1 MYAKADQNSVIVAP
15 GYLHIEPLV
24 HSAEEI
30 ANKSIVLLDG
40 SDHKSN
46 IISVEFKVEQA
57 AFLAGYAFAE
67 YSSTDT
73 GFKEL
78 EGTDGKVSVST
89 FGGLNI
95 PTVTGFMAGFRDGFK
110 KALTDI
116 KATTGYKNGDFK
128 HVDEVLFYEFGTK
141 AEHFSGGF
149 AAGGG
154 KTVVEKLKTAGV
166 DVILPVAGPQTLDV
180 LTADLKAIGV
190 DTAQESQYTTQQ
202 KNNAKVLFS
211 ILKGL
216 RGSTTR
222 ALNVIAGNDKATQE
236 DKNLFKF
243 GETAYGDLDNGLV
256 GVSAVDDTSNTKD
269 VRDLYDTAKEN
280 SELLARAKA
289 QTTK

>member
-73 GFKEL
+73 GFSEL
-78 EGTDGKVSVST
+78 VGADKKVSVST
-89 FGGLNI
+89 FGGKNI

-116 KATTGYKNGDFK
+116 KATTDYAKGDFK
-128 HVDEVLFYEFGTK
+128 NVDNVLFYEFGTK
-141 AEHFSGGF
+141 AEHFSDGF

-190 DTAQESQYTTQQ
+190 DTAQESQYTTQH
-202 KNNAKVLFS
+202 NNAKVLFS
-211 ILKGL
+211 ILKDL
-216 RGSTTR
+216 RGSTKR
-222 ALNVIAGNDKATQE
+222 ALNVIAGNSNATQE

-243 GETAYGDLDNGLV
+243 GETVYGDLDNGLV
-256 GVSAVDDTSNTKD
+256 GVSAVDDTSNNKD
-269 VRDLYDTAKEN
+269 VRDLYDTAKGN
-280 SELLARAKA
+280 SELLALAKK

>member
-78 EGTDGKVSVST
+78 AGGGRKVSVST

-116 KATTGYKNGDFK
+116 KATTDYGHGDFK
-128 HVDEVLFYEFGTK
+128 NVNNVLFYEFGTK
-141 AEHFSGGF
+141 DEHFSGGF

-202 KNNAKVLFS
+202 TNNAKVLFS
-211 ILKGL
+211 ILKDL

-222 ALNVIAGNDKATQE
+222 ALNVIADKATPE

-269 VRDLYDTAKEN
+269 VRDLYDTAKGN